1 MKKLLLIL
9 TALALTG
16 LSGPAFAQAN
26 EGWYAGVSVGS
37 ADQKDACTGLGGIG
51 FVGSCDDTDTGWKI
65 FGGLQFNKNWGVEFG
80 FVDLGESTANGTVFG
95 APATAKA
102 EIDGFTVFGTGTVP
116 LGEAQKFALFGK
128 LGLLAWSIDT
138 SATVGGFPATISDDG
153 VDSAIGIGLKYDFT
167 ERVGIRAEWESFID
181 VGDSATTGES
191 DIDLI
196 TVGVVIWFGPKS
208 AKAGSGKPTSSG
220 KSIRCKGYGCP
231 E

>member
-1 MKKLLLIL
+1 
-9 TALALTG
+9 
-16 LSGPAFAQAN
+16 
-26 EGWYAGVSVGS
+26 
-37 ADQKDACTGLGGIG
+37 
-51 FVGSCDDTDTGWKI
+51 
-65 FGGLQFNKNWGVEFG
+65 
-80 FVDLGESTANGTVFG
+80 
-95 APATAKA
+95 
-102 EIDGFTVFGTGTVP
+102 VP

-208 AKAGSGKPTSSG
+208 ANAGSGKPTSSG
-220 KSIRCKGYGCP
+220 KPIRCKGWGCP